1 MHTLDRI
8 AVGVRVREQREQFP
22 MSKKE
27 LAEHLNI
34 TLKFLDDVESGA
46 RGVSLNKLM
55 ILAQILEVS
64 TDYLLFGTDEKASDQ
79 VFSHIIEDCPSSKR
93 DALATIMRKIVDS
106 YNE

>member
-27 LAEHLNI
+27 LAERLNI

-55 ILAQILEVS
+55 LLSQILEVS

-93 DALATIMRKIVDS
+93 DALAAIMRKIVDS